1 MIRILHLSDFHY
13 KPSHPEDFEDMG
25 KKIATDVLK
34 RLDNKSLDLIVFS
47 GDLVYTGNKKET
59 FEKAATALFDP
70 IKKLTGLTNEQI
82 LLTPGNH
89 DRVFGKELPIVKT
102 GINLCS
108 TQEDLDK
115 FCLAKE
121 QLALSI
127 VDQEEYNAYI
137 NEFYSDD

>member
-13 KPSHPEDFEDMG
+13 KPTHPEDFEDMG

-102 GINLCS
+102 GINLYPRNTS
-108 TQEDLDK
+108 DK
-115 FCLAKE
+115 TKHSKKVFIKVFNLTTSKKFFR
-121 QLALSI
+121 
-127 VDQEEYNAYI
+127 
-137 NEFYSDD
+137 FYLIIR